1 MEDYLRLCSRRSK
14 YIDQMQSINLY
25 FSGSDTEEYISKVH
39 KQAFDDEEIYSLYY
53 IYSMR
58 GSSEL
63 IERAGCE
70 NCQ

>member
-25 FSGSDTEEYISKVH
+25 FTSKDSEEYISEIHRK
-39 KQAFDDEEIYSLYY
+39 AFEDEGILSLYY

-58 GSSEL
+58 GSGD
-63 IERAGCE
+63 IEREECASCM
-70 NCQ
+70 